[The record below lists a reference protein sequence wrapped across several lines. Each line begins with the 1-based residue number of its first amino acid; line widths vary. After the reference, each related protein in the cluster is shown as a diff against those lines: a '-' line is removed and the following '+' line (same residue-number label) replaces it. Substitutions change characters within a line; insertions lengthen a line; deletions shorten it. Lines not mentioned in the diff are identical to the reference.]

1 MVIKQRRTLLI
12 RLAISAALLLLI
24 LLTAPYLNAQEE
36 QPLIRAGL
44 STVEPAEPVLPLLFS
59 TPNNQ

>member
-1 MVIKQRRTLLI
+1 MAIKNRRILLI

-36 QPLIRAGL
+36 QPLTRAGL
-44 STVEPAEPVLPLLFS
+44 STVEPVEPTPPLLFS
-59 TPNNQ
+59 PPYEQ